1 MAALVG
7 RPLPTNFVVA
17 DALAPFAPP
26 ALGDKGLCKS
36 KYMERAETDTE
47 LQNVK
52 ETSEWNSHKKD
63 PIFASLSDDGRLVPL
78 KEIDAIYR
86 PHQIEQELADFDR
99 IREPDHRE
107 DHREDHHA
115 RYDDHEDVMN
125 SLENALGGR
134 EIKSPLNGDRG
145 LRPRKRTHSQS
156 RGDDLYRRESEN
168 LSSWRD
174 TTGNS
179 MRGKVPTRPYP
190 PPTPQESYD
199 ENGHHLH
206 SRSTSPRRYGLYVS
220 PTDIDSA
227 HPLIFL

>member
-1 MAALVG
+1 MVALVG

-36 KYMERAETDTE
+36 KYVERAKPDTE

-52 ETSEWNSHKKD
+52 ETSDWNSHKKD
-63 PIFASLSDDGRLVPL
+63 PIFASLSDDSRLVPL

-86 PHQIEQELADFDR
+86 PHQIKQELADSDHM
-99 IREPDHRE
+99 REPDPRE
-107 DHREDHHA
+107 DRRA
-115 RYDDHEDVMN
+115 RSDDHEDVMN

-134 EIKSPLNGDRG
+134 EIESPLNGDRG
-145 LRPRKRTHSQS
+145 LRSRKRTHSQS
-156 RGDDLYRRESEN
+156 READLFRRESEN
-168 LSSWRD
+168 LSSWRH

-179 MRGKVPTRPYP
+179 MRGKVPARPYP

-199 ENGHHLH
+199 ENGHHWH
-206 SRSTSPRRYGLYVS
+206 SRSASPRRYGLYVS
-220 PTDIDSA
+220 PTDIESA